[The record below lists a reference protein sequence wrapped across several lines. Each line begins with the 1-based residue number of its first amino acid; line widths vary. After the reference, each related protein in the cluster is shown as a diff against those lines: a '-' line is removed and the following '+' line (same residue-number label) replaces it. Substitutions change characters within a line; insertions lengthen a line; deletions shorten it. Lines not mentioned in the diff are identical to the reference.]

1 MIGEGSIKILDTAGN
16 SGEGPPGWESWRK
29 TKPFFSFLH
38 VYGSASHPSECVC
51 PVQLRVLKEVFSD
64 EGDLRIWL
72 SAWII
77 ITSKTSQ
84 PPDVG
89 GVPCSFYWWVYSE
102 LRCRPGLEDT
112 DVAENVVSVWGI
124 TGEDLDMNGKRKVT
138 VAWKVIIKKVFGW
151 PNMYRVLCWEW
162 KSLRGIKHDSDL
174 WKA

>member
-72 SAWII
+72 SA
-77 ITSKTSQ
+77 
-84 PPDVG
+84 
-89 GVPCSFYWWVYSE
+89 
-102 LRCRPGLEDT
+102 
-112 DVAENVVSVWGI
+112 
-124 TGEDLDMNGKRKVT
+124 
-138 VAWKVIIKKVFGW
+138 
-151 PNMYRVLCWEW
+151 
-162 KSLRGIKHDSDL
+162 
-174 WKA
+174 